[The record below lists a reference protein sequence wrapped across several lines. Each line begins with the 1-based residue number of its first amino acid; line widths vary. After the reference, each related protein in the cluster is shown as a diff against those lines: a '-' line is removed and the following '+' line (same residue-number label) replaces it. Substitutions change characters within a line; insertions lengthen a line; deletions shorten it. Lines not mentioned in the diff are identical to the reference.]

1 MKKLTFDDLNIIR
14 NTVGGV
20 DSVTFFNRETL
31 DFEVYEEGEIEE
43 SKKLLRIPYDC
54 ELYNE
59 NEVLGEYI
67 AINNIEIPLEFDSA
81 RCYFREAGQI
91 HDFHSYCDKVYMK
104 KLNGWFKDNHI
115 EIEFQIELESQKI
128 TVCVDE
134 T

>member
-14 NTVGGV
+14 NTVGV

-54 ELYNE
+54 EVYNE

-67 AINNIEIPLEFDSA
+67 AINNIEIPLEFDSV
-81 RCYFREAGQI
+81 RCYFRETGQI
-91 HDFHSYCDKVYMK
+91 CDFRS
-104 KLNGWFKDNHI
+104 
-115 EIEFQIELESQKI
+115 
-128 TVCVDE
+128 
-134 T
+134 

>member
-14 NTVGGV
+14 NTVGV

-67 AINNIEIPLEFDSA
+67 AINNIEIPLEFDSV
-81 RCYFREAGQI
+81 RRYFRETGQI
-91 HDFHSYCDKVYMK
+91 CDFHSYCDKVYMK

>member
-1 MKKLTFDDLNIIR
+1 MKKLTFNDLNIIR
-14 NTVGGV
+14 NTVGV

>member
-14 NTVGGV
+14 NTVGV

-54 ELYNE
+54 EVYNE

-67 AINNIEIPLEFDSA
+67 AINNIEIPLEFDSV
-81 RCYFREAGQI
+81 RRYFRETGQI
-91 HDFHSYCDKVYMK
+91 CDFRSYCDKVYMK

-115 EIEFQIELESQKI
+115 EVEFQLESQKI